1 MSSPRPQ
8 ADPNVSW
15 VKDRDKPYAT
25 LLSYL
30 DTYLGIESDPRG
42 LEKLKRQ
49 VSKPVEEQNIDAKT
63 FVKELRHA
71 LETHGSELPKDAVF
85 KQTYHTKGDDIDYLR
100 WLWRQLFPDAP
111 VPGLDG

>member
-42 LEKLKRQ
+42 REIR
-49 VSKPVEEQNIDAKT
+49 SP
-63 FVKELRHA
+63 R
-71 LETHGSELPKDAVF
+71 S
-85 KQTYHTKGDDIDYLR
+85 
-100 WLWRQLFPDAP
+100 
-111 VPGLDG
+111 